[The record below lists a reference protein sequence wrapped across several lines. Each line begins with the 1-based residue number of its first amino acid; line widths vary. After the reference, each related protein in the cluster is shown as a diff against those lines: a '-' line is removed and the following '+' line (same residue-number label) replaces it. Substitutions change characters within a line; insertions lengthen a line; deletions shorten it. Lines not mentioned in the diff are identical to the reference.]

1 MSKYKKPYDR
11 TVHLLREIER
21 IIKHRYGIDTHRA
34 AEVLAL
40 AAGTGADVVK
50 AKATRQ
56 LAERLLKCESL
67 RSCEFAFLRQ
77 MSTRRKRPSEAQE
90 KWLRYRGATSRRSG
104 SNVNTGVHPS
114 FQKFRPKI
122 FR

>member
-11 TVHLLREIER
+11 TVHRLREIER

-67 RSCEFAFLRQ
+67 RSREFAFLRQ

-104 SNVNTGVHPS
+104 SNVNIGVHPS
-114 FQKFRPKI
+114 F
-122 FR
+122 